1 MRCAAAGV
9 YTTNKVCGAPIKVD
23 RAHLA
28 DGYAQAIVVNSGN
41 ANTCAANG
49 VALAEECCALVGK
62 ALNMDEKDVLPAS
75 TGVIGQPMVID
86 PFARGIPAAA
96 EKLAATAQGS
106 TDAATAIMTTDTH
119 KKEYAIQFELG
130 GKVCTVGA
138 IGKGSGMIAP
148 NMATMLAFYTT
159 DAAVSPILLEKAL
172 KTVVPGTYNQMS
184 VDLDTSTNDTLI
196 IMASGLAGNP
206 EICEENA
213 DYAAFVAALTA
224 IAEHMCAEHAGDGEG
239 ATHLTTCEVTH
250 APDLKTARAVSRSV
264 VCSNL
269 FKAAVFGRDAN
280 WGRILCAIG
289 YTPGDFSIDKVCV
302 WLSSKAGEVY
312 VCENAAYHP
321 YSEDE
326 AAKVLAEHDILVKVD
341 MGTGEASAKAWGCD
355 LTYDMINETLKNA
368 VMNDLVT
375 LTLLGVR
382 VVLVHGGG
390 PAINEMLKKVGVESH
405 FANGLRVT
413 DDATMEIVQQV
424 LAGKVNKDLVA
435 KLRGRGV
442 GLCGM
447 DGQMLRCTELDPQ
460 LGHVGEIV
468 HVDATLIESLLDG
481 GFIPVI
487 ATVGMDDLGQ
497 AYNINADTAAAQ
509 IAIALKAEKLVSMTD
524 IAGLLRD
531 KEDET
536 TLIPEVEVTE
546 IEGYKSAG
554 IIAGG
559 MIPKIGGMADA
570 IYQGVHEAVIIDGRV
585 PHSIL
590 LELFSDRGSGTRFY
604 RRSHRE

>member
-1 MRCAAAGV
+1 MKNEEMARLFSEATPYIQKYHGRTMV
-9 YTTNKVCGAPIKVD
+9 IKY
-23 RAHLA
+23 
-28 DGYAQAIVVNSGN
+28 GGN
-41 ANTCAANG
+41 A
-49 VALAEECCALVGK
+49 
-62 ALNMDEKDVLPAS
+62 
-75 TGVIGQPMVID
+75 
-86 PFARGIPAAA
+86 
-96 EKLAATAQGS
+96 
-106 TDAATAIMTTDTH
+106 
-119 KKEYAIQFELG
+119 
-130 GKVCTVGA
+130 
-138 IGKGSGMIAP
+138 
-148 NMATMLAFYTT
+148 
-159 DAAVSPILLEKAL
+159 
-172 KTVVPGTYNQMS
+172 
-184 VDLDTSTNDTLI
+184 
-196 IMASGLAGNP
+196 
-206 EICEENA
+206 
-213 DYAAFVAALTA
+213 
-224 IAEHMCAEHAGDGEG
+224 
-239 ATHLTTCEVTH
+239 
-250 APDLKTARAVSRSV
+250 
-264 VCSNL
+264 
-269 FKAAVFGRDAN
+269 
-280 WGRILCAIG
+280 
-289 YTPGDFSIDKVCV
+289 
-302 WLSSKAGEVY
+302 
-312 VCENAAYHP
+312 
-321 YSEDE
+321 
-326 AAKVLAEHDILVKVD
+326 
-341 MGTGEASAKAWGCD
+341 
-355 LTYDMINETLKNA
+355 MINESLKNA

-405 FANGLRVT
+405 FAGGLRVT

-497 AYNINADTAAAQ
+497 AYNVNADTAAAQ
-509 IAIALKAEKLVSMTD
+509 IAIALKAEKLV
-524 IAGLLRD
+524 
-531 KEDET
+531 
-536 TLIPEVEVTE
+536 VTE